1 MVGEGSDKNRKSM
14 WMSQYVTTQNH
25 IFIKPCRQI
34 LQDSGWEVS
43 SLCRLLQSVMICHG
57 PGGSAICQD
66 AADHIVLRQQRNQL
80 CPSLSGINVKHWRE
94 ALLAVNTVFIWE
106 SVQFRG
112 RDEMNIRWYFRI
124 SVAKFLVNTIY
135 RSDIALCF
143 LRLNISHPQIYTGTL
158 WLLQMTNSVRQSNS
172 TLSYLSLEIVTNY
185 GDL

>member
-25 IFIKPCRQI
+25 IFIKPCWQI

-43 SLCRLLQSVMICHG
+43 SPCRLLQSVMICHG

-66 AADHIVLRQQRNQL
+66 AADHIVPRQQRNQL

-94 ALLAVNTVFIWE
+94 ALLAINTVFIWE

-112 RDEMNIRWYFRI
+112 RDEMNIQWYFRI

-143 LRLNISHPQIYTGTL
+143 LRLNIFHPQIYTGTL